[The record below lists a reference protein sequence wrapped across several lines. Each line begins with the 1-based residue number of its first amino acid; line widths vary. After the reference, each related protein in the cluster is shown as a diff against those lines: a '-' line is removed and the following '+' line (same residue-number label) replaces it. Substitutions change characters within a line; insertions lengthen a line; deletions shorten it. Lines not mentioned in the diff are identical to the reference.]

1 MRDIQQYFPEEVSW
15 AKFEVVCYVTFIILG
30 FLLNWKF
37 MLFLIPFNY
46 LGNCLSSLNGFYE
59 HFGGVYLIVQG
70 DAQKRTVD
78 LQPTVVVDEAKL
90 PELVHEE
97 AHS

>member
-1 MRDIQQYFPEEVSW
+1 VHFSLCNFCALGLLAPVGRL
-15 AKFEVVCYVTFIILG
+15 VTIAGVKDLG
-30 FLLNWKF
+30 T
-37 MLFLIPFNY
+37 
-46 LGNCLSSLNGFYE
+46 LGRKRGCSLVKIAQFRKKFYE